1 MRTSPKSIARMS
13 LNNTISLADLREQ
26 ERDFSS
32 RTDNCKKIRNSF
44 INRLTHH
51 HHQQQLFV
59 LLTLSVDNTNKNKSE
74 MVSQSNVDQITK
86 ERIANAASP
95 LGNKKEKPNQ
105 LKETRVK
112 HKPKYRT
119 KMTFLN
125 KIRYNNGV
133 VGLFFGRRVR
143 FIAFGFMLG
152 YGVRFWQN
160 ADEAETKKKE
170 EEEKKKKRKKKP
182 SSLLQTRAKITELP
196 DDADPDFTFDSKGN
210 KIEPKMKA
218 NAKEQKMVLLVREDL
233 NMSSGKVAAQ
243 CSHAAVGLF
252 QRLISEEYR
261 SHPTVQKNLKTW
273 IEEGQKK
280 VCLSIANVE
289 MLEDLR
295 ASCSMKRIP
304 YFVVEDAGRT
314 EVAYGTETVMA
325 IGPCEN
331 EVLDRVTGKLRLF
344 DS

>member
-1 MRTSPKSIARMS
+1 
-13 LNNTISLADLREQ
+13 
-26 ERDFSS
+26 
-32 RTDNCKKIRNSF
+32 
-44 INRLTHH
+44 
-51 HHQQQLFV
+51 
-59 LLTLSVDNTNKNKSE
+59 
-74 MVSQSNVDQITK
+74 MVSQSNVDQATR
-86 ERIANAASP
+86 ERMERAASP
-95 LGNKKEKPNQ
+95 TGTRKEKPNEAVVSSPQ
-105 LKETRVK
+105 RKTTTRRV
-112 HKPKYRT
+112 KPKYRT
-119 KMTFLN
+119 KMTLLN

-143 FIAFGFMLG
+143 FIFLGFALG
-152 YGVRFWQN
+152 YGLRFWQN
-160 ADEAETKKKE
+160 VDEEETKKKE
-170 EEEKKKKRKKKP
+170 KEEEKKKKKKKKP
-182 SSLLQTRAKITELP
+182 LLQTRAKITELP
-196 DDADPDFTFDSKGN
+196 DDADADPDFMFDSKGN
-210 KIEPKMKA
+210 KIEPKPKA

-261 SHPTVQKNLKTW
+261 SNPTVQKNLKTW

-280 VCLSIANVE
+280 VCLSIANLE
-289 MLEDLR
+289 TLEDLR

-314 EVAYGTETVMA
+314 EVAYGSETVMA

-331 EVLDRVTGKLRLF
+331 EVLDRLTGKLRLF

>member
-1 MRTSPKSIARMS
+1 
-13 LNNTISLADLREQ
+13 
-26 ERDFSS
+26 
-32 RTDNCKKIRNSF
+32 
-44 INRLTHH
+44 
-51 HHQQQLFV
+51 
-59 LLTLSVDNTNKNKSE
+59 

-170 EEEKKKKRKKKP
+170 EEEKKKKKKKKP

-233 NMSSGKVAAQ
+233 NMTSGKVAAQ

>member
-1 MRTSPKSIARMS
+1 
-13 LNNTISLADLREQ
+13 
-26 ERDFSS
+26 
-32 RTDNCKKIRNSF
+32 
-44 INRLTHH
+44 
-51 HHQQQLFV
+51 
-59 LLTLSVDNTNKNKSE
+59 
-74 MVSQSNVDQITK
+74 
-86 ERIANAASP
+86 
-95 LGNKKEKPNQ
+95 
-105 LKETRVK
+105 
-112 HKPKYRT
+112 
-119 KMTFLN
+119 MTFLN

-233 NMSSGKVAAQ
+233 NMTSGKVAAQ